1 MPEKKDKALERL
13 SKYKSYSE
21 QDILENLSAKH
32 PTGEILEENISN
44 EMPMIRG
51 IPPEG
56 FMEPQEIRTGGIIK
70 GKPKVAKKGWK

>member
-1 MPEKKDKALERL
+1 MPEKKDKKWDRL

-21 QDILENLSAKH
+21 EELSKNSYAKM
-32 PTGEILEENISN
+32 SN
-44 EMPMIRG
+44 REVMDDDEYNMPNIRG
-51 IPPEG
+51 IPAEG